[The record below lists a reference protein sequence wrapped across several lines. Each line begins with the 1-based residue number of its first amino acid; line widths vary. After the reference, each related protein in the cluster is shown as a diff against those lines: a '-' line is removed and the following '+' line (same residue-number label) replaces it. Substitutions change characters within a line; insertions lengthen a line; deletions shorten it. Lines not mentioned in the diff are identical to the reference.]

1 MGNFSPF
8 DDPRKKQMMSKM
20 LNLRKTDFFG
30 MLHLHFGRFR
40 FFDDLKHF
48 QPNSW

>member
-30 MLHLHFGRFR
+30 DVASPFWSF
-40 FFDDLKHF
+40 
-48 QPNSW
+48 